1 MIDEARYYELYNK
14 REELRREYAE
24 MMKKPFDPNR
34 RELIEQ
40 KVKTEKEFE
49 AFCVSTLEELMI
61 QNKRVLMNL
70 KEA

>member
-1 MIDEARYYELYNK
+1 MIDEARYYELYSK
-14 REELRREYAE
+14 REKLRAEYAE
-24 MMKKPFDPNR
+24 IIKKPFDPNR

-40 KVKTEKEFE
+40 KVNAEKEFE
-49 AFCVSTLEELMI
+49 AFCVSTLEELMK

>member
-14 REELRREYAE
+14 REKLRREYAE

-49 AFCVSTLEELMI
+49 AFCVATLEELMI
-61 QNKRVLMNL
+61 QNKKVLMNL